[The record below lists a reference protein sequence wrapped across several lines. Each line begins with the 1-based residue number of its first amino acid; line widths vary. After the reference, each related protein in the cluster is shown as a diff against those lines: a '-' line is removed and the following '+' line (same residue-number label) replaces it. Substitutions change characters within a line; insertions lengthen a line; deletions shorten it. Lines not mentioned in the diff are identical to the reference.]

1 MSTLNYVTSGSETV
15 VLGSGDLYALPVS
28 QIVDVF
34 NLTEAEKS
42 QLIYLG
48 FIEANSTLTTSIDK
62 DSVKA
67 ANAGKIFSFTK
78 DKTVSFSTGIFSWNL
93 NNVAQLLTGSDVVTD
108 TVTGKTTFTYAH
120 EDKSPDVYLRFVSAD
135 ESANKKITVNMF
147 KCSFSGELKLEFS
160 TEDPVT
166 FDYSFD
172 VLALK
177 NSTRNKHDYYNIVT
191 ENITTE
197 G

>member
-1 MSTLNYVTSGSETV
+1 MGTMNYITSGSETV

-28 QIVDVF
+28 QISDVF
-34 NLTEAEKS
+34 NLTTAEES
-42 QLIYLG
+42 ELIYLG

-62 DSVKA
+62 SALKA
-67 ANAGKIFSFTK
+67 ANAGTVASIVK
-78 DKTVSFSTGIFSWNL
+78 DKTVSFSTGILSWNL
-93 NNVAQLLTGSDVVTD
+93 DNVSQLLTGSDVVTD
-108 TVTGKTTFTYAH
+108 STSGKTTFTYAY
-120 EDKSPDVYLRFVSAD
+120 EDKSPEVYLRFVSAD
-135 ESANKKITVNMF
+135 SSANKKITINMF

-177 NSTRNKHDYYNIVT
+177 NSSRNKHDYYNIVT
-191 ENITTE
+191 ESIE
-197 G
+197 